1 MSTNTHRWVHPA
13 LREPVL
19 CETKHRLYELVG
31 PSEEIVGNPGAFVSI
46 DLRCSAAWSLARYLS
61 AFPDTRQALAIV
73 NAALALLNLE
83 EEAAR

>member
-1 MSTNTHRWVHPA
+1 MSTNADRWTHPA

-31 PSEEIVGNPGAFVSI
+31 PSEDVIGVPGAFVSI
-46 DLRCSAAWSLARYLS
+46 DLRCSAAWSLARYLA
-61 AFPDTRQALAIV
+61 AFPDPKQAIAIV